1 MPSTNA
7 TAEVSAVTDGTFERD
22 VLGAEGPVLVE
33 FWADWCPPCRM
44 LAPVLD
50 QIADERAGSLAVRK
64 VNADDNPL
72 STRRYG
78 VMSLP
83 TLLLFRDGEPLLT
96 LVGARSR
103 ARLLSEVDAALRG

>member
-1 MPSTNA
+1 MPSTNS
-7 TAEVSAVTDGTFERD
+7 TAEVSAVTDATFERD
-22 VLGAEGPVLVE
+22 VLDVEGPVLVE

-50 QIADERAGSLAVRK
+50 QIADERAGTLAVRK

-72 STRRYG
+72 TTRGHG
-78 VMSLP
+78 VLSLP
-83 TLLLFRDGEPLLT
+83 TLMLFRGGEPLLK

-103 ARLLSEVDAALRG
+103 SRLLSEVDAALRG